1 MKLLLDAHALLW
13 FFGGSERLGKN
24 AREGIQDAGNLVF
37 VRAATLWEIG
47 IKDSL
52 GTLTL
57 PEPFE
62 QLFPDRLADSNILL
76 LPLLIPHLHV
86 HRKLPFHH
94 NDPFDRLV
102 IAQALAEDLTLVSCD
117 CEFPAY
123 GVKLLW

>member
-13 FFGGSERLGKN
+13 FLAGSPQLS
-24 AREGIQDAGNLVF
+24 APALAGNQDTQNTIF
-37 VRAATLWEIG
+37 VSPATLWEIG

-52 GTLTL
+52 GKLIL
-57 PEPFE
+57 PEQFE
-62 QLFPDRLADSNILL
+62 QLFPARLDASNIVI
-76 LPLLIPHLHV
+76 LPILVTHLHK
-86 HRKLPFHH
+86 HRRLPFHH

-117 CEFPAY
+117 SEFASY

>member
-13 FFGGSERLGKN
+13 FLAGSDRLSAK
-24 AREGIQDAGNLVF
+24 ALACIQDTQNSIF
-37 VRAATLWEIG
+37 VSAATLWEIG

-52 GTLTL
+52 GKLTL

-62 QLFPDRLADSNILL
+62 ELFPERLAASSILV
-76 LPLLIPHLHV
+76 LPILVPHLHV

-102 IAQALAEDLTLVSCD
+102 IAQALAEDFTLVSCD
-117 CEFPAY
+117 SEFPSY

>member
-1 MKLLLDAHALLW
+1 MKLLLDAHTLLW
-13 FFGGSERLGKN
+13 FLAGSDRLSGK
-24 AREGIQDAGNLVF
+24 ALACIQDTRNLVF

-52 GTLTL
+52 GKLTL

-62 QLFPDRLADSNILL
+62 QLFPDRLSAANILM
-76 LPLLIPHLHV
+76 LPILVPHLHL

-102 IAQALAEDLTLVSCD
+102 IAQALADDFTLISCD
-117 CEFPAY
+117 GDFPPY